1 MSQFGKQL
9 GKSLIIALAT
19 IALCGAAAL
28 ANAAKAKSDHGT
40 AAEAKAL
47 LNRAVAA
54 LKANKDEAL
63 EKFNSGADGF
73 KDRDLYVFCAGPDWI
88 QTAGPM
94 KGQNI
99 KDLKDKNGKMVAQ
112 EQERVAKEGK
122 ISKMH
127 YMFPRPGTTEPVEKT
142 SFFTKVG
149 DQICGVGY
157 YK

>member
-1 MSQFGKQL
+1 MSHFARQVGRFM
-9 GKSLIIALAT
+9 IIALAA
-19 IALCGAAAL
+19 IAFCSAATL
-28 ANAAKAKSDHGT
+28 ASAAKAKSDHGT
-40 AAEAKAL
+40 AAQAKAL
-47 LNRAVAA
+47 LHRAVAA
-54 LKANKDEAL
+54 LKANKEEAL
-63 EKFNSGADGF
+63 AKFNSGADGF

-99 KDLKDKNGKMVAQ
+99 KDLKDKNGKMIAQ
-112 EQERVAKEGK
+112 EQHRVAREGK

-142 SFFTKVG
+142 SYFTKVG